1 MKSYLRFIL
10 ATLVVSLSAPAF
22 AQTTQT
28 PAEVLKIT
36 ADEAVRMAVANNPDL
51 VAAGYGPR
59 IGAEA
64 VSQARSVF
72 LPTIQTGFQRNV
84 QNAPPSSVFFG
95 NQGIRTD
102 LWSGNVALQQQLP
115 WGGGSYTLGWNSI
128 RTNASSTLNNF
139 NPSVTASLEG
149 QVSQPLLRGL
159 KINPL
164 KATITTARENEDIAD
179 ISLRETSE
187 TTSANAQRAYWD
199 LVLARAAVDVQQR
212 SLDLALELER
222 NNQARVNVG
231 QSPPL
236 DLVAARAE
244 VAQRRENLT
253 FARSQVQQAE
263 DALRV
268 LIVDPRRSD
277 YWFVQLQP
285 SDLVPPVAPTPDVDA
300 AVRAALQQRTDLL
313 RTRKQ
318 IDING
323 TALALARNNVMPDL
337 RLQATYLTNGLGGT
351 ELLRDSFLGPV
362 TGQQLVAF
370 GDVLRQLFVANY
382 PTWTV
387 GFTLNYPLGHSNEQA
402 TLARTELEHQQTL
415 AQLRSAEFKVVRE
428 VRQTAMQLD
437 EARQNIETTR
447 LARELQEQRLDA
459 EQKRY
464 DVGMSTNFNVIQAQR
479 DLVVARN
486 DELQAQLNYQLALI
500 AFDEVQRVPGAV
512 SASPSTIPA
521 ITIPGTSTTSTTTP
535 TSATTAPT
543 PVTGPGGGGE

>member
-1 MKSYLRFIL
+1 MKSYLRFIQ
-10 ATLVVSLSAPAF
+10 AILVVSLSAPAF
-22 AQTTQT
+22 AQSTQT
-28 PAEVLKIT
+28 TGEALKIT
-36 ADEAVRMAVANNPDL
+36 ADDAVRMAVANNPDL

-64 VSQARSVF
+64 LSQARSVF
-72 LPTIQTGFQRNV
+72 LPTIQTGVQRNV

-102 LWSGNVALQQQLP
+102 FWSGNVGLQQQLP
-115 WGGGSYTLGWNSI
+115 WGGGSYTLGWNSV

-139 NPSVTASLEG
+139 NPSVTAALQG
-149 QVSQPLLRGL
+149 QLSQPLLRNF
-159 KINPL
+159 KIDPL
-164 KATITTARENEDIAD
+164 RANISTARSNEDIAD

-187 TTSANAQRAYWD
+187 TTSANAQRAYWN

-253 FARSQVQQAE
+253 FALSQVQQAE
-263 DALRV
+263 DALRI
-268 LIVDPRRSD
+268 LIVDPRRPD
-277 YWFVQLQP
+277 YWFVRLQP
-285 SDLVPPVAPTPDVDA
+285 SDLVPPVAPSPDVDA
-300 AVRAALQQRTDLL
+300 AVRSALQQRTDLL

-318 IDING
+318 IDIND
-323 TALALARNNVMPDL
+323 TALALAKNNVMPDL
-337 RLQATYLTNGLGGT
+337 RVQATYLTNGLGGT

-387 GFTLNYPLGHSNEQA
+387 GFTVNYPLGHSNEQA

-428 VRQTAMQLD
+428 VRQAAMQLD

-464 DVGMSTNFNVIQAQR
+464 EVGMSTNFNVIQAQR

-500 AFDEVQRVPGAV
+500 AFDEVQRVPGSV
-512 SASPSTIPA
+512 SSSPAIPA
-521 ITIPGTSTTSTTTP
+521 ITIPATSTTSTTTP

-543 PVTGPGGGGE
+543 PVSGGGGGQ